1 MKQLPNL
8 LIVDDLQANL
18 ILLEAI
24 TKSIQ
29 VNLIKAFSGTEAL
42 EKTRGVELALAII
55 DVRMPEMD
63 GFELAMNLNKERL
76 GDKVPVIFL
85 TAEYFNE
92 EDVSKGYDS
101 GAVDYI
107 FKPINRQILISKINV
122 FLDLF
127 NQRQTIL
134 SNAVQLR
141 KYADD
146 LTESNFSLK
155 KSEEKYRNY
164 IDYAPN
170 GVFVMDNAG
179 RFLEV
184 NDALCRMSG
193 YSKNELLQ
201 MSVLDILHEASQE
214 ELKNQIDNLHT
225 SEILK
230 TDLSFSHKDGSNHWC
245 SLNAVVLDE
254 QRILAFTKDITSRK
268 KMEEDLKSS
277 LDQLQQLSKYMEK
290 ATENER
296 KTIARELHDDLGQA
310 LTAVKM
316 DLGIIKQR
324 VEDQDLVIR
333 VSKTSDL
340 VGETIKTVQRVTAQL
355 RPEII
360 DDLGLEAAIKWYTK
374 EFSQRNGIEIYLDMD
389 SEIVFSPDDSLTLFR
404 IMQESLTNIARHSKA
419 TRVEISYSNNNGII
433 HFRIS
438 DNGIGIKEDGLNS
451 KKSFGIIGIKE
462 RAISLSGSCTISSP
476 NGEGTVIHL
485 TFPRD
490 KKRTYENF
498 NL

>member
-1 MKQLPNL
+1 MEQLPSL
-8 LIVDDLQANL
+8 LIVDDRKENL
-18 ILLEAI
+18 FLLEAI
-24 TKSIQ
+24 TKHIK
-29 VNLIKAFSGTEAL
+29 VNLIKALSGAEAL
-42 EKTRGVELALAII
+42 EKTRGIELALAII

-63 GFELAMNLNKERL
+63 GYELAINLNNDRL

-92 EDVSKGYDS
+92 TEVSKGYDS

-107 FKPINRQILISKINV
+107 FKPINRQILLSKINV

-127 NQRQTIL
+127 GQKQTIIR
-134 SNAVQLR
+134 NAVQLG

-146 LTESNFSLK
+146 LKESNFSLR

-164 IDYAPN
+164 IDYAPD
-170 GVFVMDNAG
+170 GVFVTNENG
-179 RFLEV
+179 QFLEV
-184 NDALCRMSG
+184 NDAICRITG
-193 YSKNELLQ
+193 YSKNELLE
-201 MSVLDILHEASQE
+201 MSVLDMLCAESQE
-214 ELKNQIDNLHT
+214 EIEMQIKNASKT
-225 SEILK
+225 GILK
-230 TDLSFSHKDGSNHWC
+230 ADLSYVHKNESIRWC
-245 SLNAVVLDE
+245 SLNAVVLGE
-254 QRILAFTKDITSRK
+254 NRLLAFTKDITSRK

-277 LDQLQQLSKYMEK
+277 LNQLQQLSKYMEK
-290 ATENER
+290 ARESER

-316 DLGIIKQR
+316 DLGIVKQR
-324 VEDQDLVIR
+324 VGDQELILR
-333 VSKTSDL
+333 ISKASDL
-340 VGETIKTVQRVTAQL
+340 VGETIKTVQRLTSQL

-389 SEIVFSPDDSLTLFR
+389 SEIPLSPDDSLTVFR

-419 TRVEISYSNNNGII
+419 SRVEISFSNDNGII
-433 HFRIS
+433 HFKVS
-438 DNGIGIKEDGLNS
+438 DNGVGIKEDGLNS

-462 RAISLSGSCTISSP
+462 RAISLAGSCSIYSN

-485 TFPRD
+485 SFPLN
-490 KKRTYENF
+490 KKWTYEGF

>member
-1 MKQLPNL
+1 MDQLPSL
-8 LIVDDLQANL
+8 LIVDDRKENL
-18 ILLEAI
+18 FLLEAI
-24 TKSIQ
+24 TKHIR
-29 VNLIKAFSGTEAL
+29 VNLIKALSGAEAL
-42 EKTRGVELALAII
+42 GKTNGVELALAII

-63 GFELAMNLNKERL
+63 GYELAMNLNKDRL

-92 EDVSKGYDS
+92 AEVSKGYDS

-107 FKPINRQILISKINV
+107 FKPINRQILLSKINV

-127 NQRQTIL
+127 GQRQTIHR
-134 SNAVQLR
+134 NAVQLG

-164 IDYAPN
+164 IDYAPD
-170 GVFVMDNAG
+170 GVFVTDEIG
-179 RFLEV
+179 HFLEV
-184 NDALCRMSG
+184 NDAVCRITG

-201 MSVLDILHEASQE
+201 MSVLEMLSEASQE
-214 ELKNQIDNLHT
+214 EIKMQFRNSPN
-225 SEILK
+225 SGILK
-230 TDLSFSHKDGSNHWC
+230 ADLSFVHKERSNRWW
-245 SLNAVVLDE
+245 SINAVVLDE
-254 QRILAFTKDITSRK
+254 NRILAFTKDITSRK

-290 ATENER
+290 ARENER

-324 VEDQDLVIR
+324 VADQELILR
-333 VSKTSDL
+333 ISKASDL
-340 VGETIKTVQRVTAQL
+340 VGETIKTVQRLTSQL

-389 SEIVFSPDDSLTLFR
+389 SEIPLSPDDSLTVFR

-419 TRVEISYSNNNGII
+419 SRVEISFSNDNGMI
-433 HFRIS
+433 HFKIS
-438 DNGIGIKEDGLNS
+438 DNGVGIKEDGLNS

-462 RAISLSGSCTISSP
+462 RAISLSGSCNISSK

-485 TFPRD
+485 SFPLN
-490 KKRTYENF
+490 KKRAYEDF

>member
-1 MKQLPNL
+1 MEQLPSL
-8 LIVDDLQANL
+8 LIVDDRKENL
-18 ILLEAI
+18 FLLEAI
-24 TKSIQ
+24 TKHIK
-29 VNLIKAFSGTEAL
+29 VNLIKALSGAEAL
-42 EKTRGVELALAII
+42 EKTNGIELALAII

-63 GFELAMNLNKERL
+63 GYELAMKLNKDRL

-92 EDVSKGYDS
+92 AEVSKGYDS

-107 FKPINRQILISKINV
+107 FKPINRQILLSKINV

-127 NQRQTIL
+127 GQKQTIIG
-134 SNAVQLR
+134 NALQLG

-155 KSEEKYRNY
+155 KSETKYRNY
-164 IDYAPN
+164 IDYAPD
-170 GVFVMDNAG
+170 GVFVTDEIG
-179 RFLEV
+179 HFLEV
-184 NDALCRMSG
+184 NDAVCRITG

-201 MSVLDILHEASQE
+201 MSVLDMLNETSQE
-214 ELKNQIDNLHT
+214 EIKRQFRN
-225 SEILK
+225 SPKSGILK
-230 TDLSFSHKDGSNHWC
+230 ADLSFIHKDGSNRWW
-245 SLNAVVLDE
+245 SLNAVELDE
-254 QRILAFTKDITSRK
+254 KRILAFTKDITSRK

-277 LDQLQQLSKYMEK
+277 LNQLQQLSKYMEK
-290 ATENER
+290 ARENER

-324 VEDQDLVIR
+324 VEDQELILR
-333 VSKTSDL
+333 ISKASDL
-340 VGETIKTVQRVTAQL
+340 VGETIKTVQRLTSQL

-389 SEIVFSPDDSLTLFR
+389 SEIPLSPDDSLTVFR

-419 TRVEISYSNNNGII
+419 NRVEISFSNDNGMI
-433 HFRIS
+433 HFKIS
-438 DNGIGIKEDGLNS
+438 DNGVGIKEDGLNS

-462 RAISLSGSCTISSP
+462 RAISLSGSCTIYSK

-485 TFPRD
+485 SFPLN
-490 KKRTYENF
+490 KKWTYEGF